1 MRETGSEKRR
11 NRRRGTALSLCLAF
25 VLVLNACQKGTN
37 AEGTTAGTEESGA
50 AVSAEE
56 ATTRAETAEAETT
69 PGETAPE
76 ETTEAETTPE
86 ETAPAVVFSEVNE
99 TVYATTSQVN
109 VRSGPGTDA
118 EKVGMLNWNEELV
131 RTGVGE
137 NGWSR
142 VTYQGGTAYVYSEYL
157 STEKQERAVSAEGIP
172 GTGIYHEGSNGIL
185 VAIDAGHQL
194 HGSSTKEPNGPG
206 ASEMKARVTSGTS
219 GCVSGLDEYE
229 LNLTVAMKLRDAL
242 LAEGYSVLMI
252 RETHEV
258 DISNAERATLANE
271 YGADIFL
278 RVHANSSSDSGV
290 NGSLTMAPSTG
301 NPYCAGIAS
310 QSQSLSAQVLDHM
323 CAQTGFR
330 NRGVMITDTMTGINW
345 CQMPVSIIEM
355 GFMSNPGDDGAMATD
370 SVQNQI
376 VDGIVD
382 GVDAYFGR

>member
-1 MRETGSEKRR
+1 MIGKEWRDRR
-11 NRRRGTALSLCLAF
+11 NRTRWAARLLCLALLF
-25 VLVLNACQKGTN
+25 TLSACQKGS
-37 AEGTTAGTEESGA
+37 ASKGTTAAKTEPETSLA
-50 AVSAEE
+50 LSTA
-56 ATTRAETAEAETT
+56 AETQT
-69 PGETAPE
+69 ETAGLPPSEASSE
-76 ETTEAETTPE
+76 EMEAETTPE
-86 ETAPAVVFSEVNE
+86 ETEAAVIFAEVNE

-109 VRSGPGTDA
+109 VRSGPDTEAG
-118 EKVGMLNWNEELV
+118 KLGMLNWNEELV

-142 VTYQGGTAYVYSEYL
+142 VTYQGETAYVYSEYL
-157 STEKQERAVSAEGIP
+157 STEKQERPASAEGIP

-185 VAIDAGHQL
+185 VAVDAGHQL

-206 ASEMKARVTSGTS
+206 SSEMKARVTSGTS
-219 GCVSGLDEYE
+219 GCVSGLDEYQ
-229 LNLTVAMKLRDAL
+229 LNLIVSMKLRDAL

-278 RVHANSSSDSGV
+278 RVHANSSADSGV

-301 NPYCAGIAS
+301 NPYCAGIAAE
-310 QSQSLSAQVLDHM
+310 SQSLSALVLDHM
-323 CAQTGFR
+323 CARTGFR

-355 GFMSNPGDDGAMATD
+355 GFMSNPGDDGAMASD
-370 SVQNQI
+370 AVQDQI
-376 VDGIVD
+376 VEGIVD
-382 GVDAYFGR
+382 GVNAYFGR

>member
-1 MRETGSEKRR
+1 MR
-11 NRRRGTALSLCLAF
+11 NRRRWTALLLCLA
-25 VLVLNACQKGTN
+25 LVLTLSACQKRSDSK
-37 AEGTTAGTEESGA
+37 ETTAETGQETSLAPSTEA
-50 AVSAEE
+50 A
-56 ATTRAETAEAETT
+56 ATQA
-69 PGETAPE
+69 
-76 ETTEAETTPE
+76 ETTEAASTEAASEETEAETVPE
-86 ETAPAVVFSEVNE
+86 ETEPEVVFTEVNE

-118 EKVGMLNWNEELV
+118 EKLGMLNWNEELL

-157 STEKQERAVSAEGIP
+157 STEKQERPVSAEGIP

-206 ASEMKARVTSGTS
+206 SSEMKARVTSGTS
-219 GCVSGLDEYE
+219 GCVSGLDEYQ
-229 LNLTVAMKLRDAL
+229 LNLAVSMKLRDAL

-278 RVHANSSSDSGV
+278 RVHANSSTDSSV

-301 NPYCAGIAS
+301 NAYCAGIAAE
-310 QSQSLSAQVLDHM
+310 SQSLSAQVLDHM

-355 GFMSNPGDDGAMATD
+355 GFMSNPGDDGAMASD
-370 SVQNQI
+370 AVQNQI
-376 VDGIVD
+376 VEGIVD

>member
-1 MRETGSEKRR
+1 MRTFGNKKRIR
-11 NRRRGTALSLCLAF
+11 VMLLCLAF
-25 VLVLNACQKGTN
+25 LFLLAACGKEGKGTQSGSFADGQSQN
-37 AEGTTAGTEESGA
+37 AFCTISTEKPETESPETSE
-50 AVSAEE
+50 SAQ
-56 ATTRAETAEAETT
+56 
-69 PGETAPE
+69 GETAPS
-76 ETTEAETTPE
+76 EAETTPE
-86 ETAPAVVFSEVNE
+86 ATAPPETESAYAEVNE

-109 VRSGPGTDA
+109 VRKGPGTDA
-118 EKVGMLNWNEELV
+118 EKLGVLDWNEELL

-142 VTYQGGTAYVYSEYL
+142 VTYRGETAYVYSEYL
-157 STEKQERAVSAEGIP
+157 STEKQERPASAQGIP
-172 GTGIYHEGSNGIL
+172 GPGIYHEGSNGIL

-206 ASEMKARVTSGTS
+206 SSEMKARVTSGTS
-219 GCVSGLDEYE
+219 GCVSGLDEYQ

-242 LAEGYSVLMI
+242 LAQGYSVLMI

-301 NPYCAGIAS
+301 NPYCAGIA
-310 QSQSLSAQVLDHM
+310 QKSQSLSAEILNHM

-355 GFMSNPGDDGAMATD
+355 GFMSNPGDDGAMASD
-370 SVQNQI
+370 SVQDQI
-376 VDGIVD
+376 VRGITD
-382 GVDAYFGR
+382 GVNAYFGR